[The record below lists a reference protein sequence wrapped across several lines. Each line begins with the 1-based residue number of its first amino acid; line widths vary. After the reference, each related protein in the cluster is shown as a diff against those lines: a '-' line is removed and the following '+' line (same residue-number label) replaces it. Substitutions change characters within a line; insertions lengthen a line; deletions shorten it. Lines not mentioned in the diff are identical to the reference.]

1 LGEAAGFRWVFALVA
16 ILTAII
22 VSFSLLGESLC
33 PLTPLQTVAVFIWLP
48 ETYAPVLLRERA
60 NRLSTATGKVYRSE
74 FEREKALQI
83 GPLFKQA
90 LLRPWLLLFRE
101 PIVFLLSLYLAI
113 SEFSF
118 SLDVVHE
125 LTVPSSLRQ

>member
-1 LGEAAGFRWVFALVA
+1 MLVQREV
-16 ILTAII
+16 
-22 VSFSLLGESLC
+22 VSCSSLD
-33 PLTPLQTVAVFIWLP
+33 QTVAVFVWLP

-60 NRLSTATGKVYRSE
+60 NRLSKATGKVYRSE

-101 PIVFLLSLYLAI
+101 PIVLLLSLYLAI
-113 SEFSF
+113 SECRVA
-118 SLDVVHE
+118 LRVCLILK
-125 LTVPSSLRQ
+125 LTILSVYGTLYMLFAGRSTAETIMERHN